1 MAEYSLY
8 KGYSN
13 INGTDTLRKIILCA
27 IYILGA
33 LLVAVAMGFWAP
45 DCYMWLV
52 EKTDS
57 EQNQRWW
64 HSFVSATF
72 IVAVV
77 CNAFILFFEIKFFV
91 EGISSKNL
99 DSFTSVKLVLVV
111 IVCLLAMIIAQCIIA
126 TAQEAPDAVSF
137 ETAQEAPD
145 AVSFKLCTGTCPFAI
160 RFFVL
165 WTFTYSVQLL
175 SLAVLP
181 TVIWI
186 FVLPL
191 RVIFLLTSTFA
202 TLFCVTAF
210 VAVTIN
216 ILSQLE
222 NKRVCKML
230 LVLAILALISI
241 MAILGTILNFPLIMT
256 GIDTTS
262 VAAFITTV
270 LPTVGISVIGLVV
283 KEVVKGVGRMD
294 GEGWNGTEDFKNT
307 HGAVPHPRWRGFFT
321 LPWRRSSADLA
332 SYTQIP
338 P

>member
-13 INGTDTLRKIILCA
+13 INGTDTLRKIIVCA

-57 EQNQRWW
+57 EQNQWWW
-64 HSFVSATF
+64 HSFFWAAF
-72 IVAVV
+72 IVAVA
-77 CNAFILFFEIKFFV
+77 CNASILAFEIKFFV
-91 EGISSKNL
+91 GSISSNNL
-99 DSFTSVKLVLVV
+99 DPFTIIKHVLVL

-137 ETAQEAPD
+137 
-145 AVSFKLCTGTCPFAI
+145 KLRTSTCPFAI

-165 WTFTYSVQLL
+165 WTFTYLVHLL

-181 TVIWI
+181 TVVWT

-210 VAVTIN
+210 VAVI
-216 ILSQLE
+216 ISIPSQLE

-230 LVLAILALISI
+230 LLLAILALISI
-241 MAILGTILNFPLIMT
+241 MAILGTILYFPLIMT
-256 GIDTTS
+256 SIDTAS
-262 VAAFITTV
+262 VAAVITAF
-270 LPTVGISVIGLVV
+270 LPTAGITVIGW
-283 KEVVKGVGRMD
+283 VVKGVGRMD

-307 HGAVPHPRWRGFFT
+307 HGAVPHPPWRGFFT
-321 LPWRRSSADLA
+321 LPWRRSSAHLTPYIRL
-332 SYTQIP
+332 S
-338 P
+338 